1 MLDILNE
8 IIILFFD
15 WFEVIFGLVTG
26 YILLRL
32 FGISTPKQKPAPTP
46 KPIEKPTEK
55 PTQKTTPAPTP
66 YYESMLFW
74 SAYIALMIAL
84 VFWLI
89 PYFYGNL

>member
-8 IIILFFD
+8 LIILFFD

-32 FGISTPKQKPAPTP
+32 FGISSHRIMKVC
-46 KPIEKPTEK
+46 
-55 PTQKTTPAPTP
+55 
-66 YYESMLFW
+66 LFC
-74 SAYIALMIAL
+74 SAYIALMVAL
-84 VFWLI
+84 VFWVI